1 MTNQTINTRD
11 LVTDYLGNIELPADF
26 ELPFLGTEN
35 LESIAKYYLT
45 IAMMIA
51 GAIGSPH
58 HEFNI
63 SKNDLKQLT
72 QEQGKAYN
80 SMNILLEAIKQAES
94 KPLLAILRSDQW
106 FNIGDEVMCFIQD
119 NGNKTLLKKNTFITG
134 KVIAGRKYH
143 EDYVSVFTNEK
154 IHTGNNQDRHR
165 LNFTIRDPRVMKI
178 GEYNYL
184 KNHPDYLRMWVT
196 NYPSLIQFNPKLILQ
211 AFADAEQ

>member
-1 MTNQTINTRD
+1 MTNQTINARD
-11 LVTDYLGNIELPADF
+11 LAIDYLGNIELPADF

-45 IAMMIA
+45 IEIMAA
-51 GAIGSPH
+51 SAIVSPH
-58 HEFNI
+58 PEINI
-63 SKNDLKQLT
+63 SKNGINQLA
-72 QEQGKAYN
+72 QVQNGAYN
-80 SMNILLEAIKQAES
+80 SLKVILEAIKQAES

-119 NGNKTLLKKNTFITG
+119 NGNKTLLKKNTFVTG

-184 KNHPDYLRMWVT
+184 KNHPDYLRIWVT